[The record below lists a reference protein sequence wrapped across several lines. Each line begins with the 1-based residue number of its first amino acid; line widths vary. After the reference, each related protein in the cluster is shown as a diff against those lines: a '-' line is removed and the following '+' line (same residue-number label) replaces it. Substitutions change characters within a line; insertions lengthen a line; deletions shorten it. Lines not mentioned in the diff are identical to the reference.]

1 MGSVKRKE
9 STPLLLGDLKMRSIL
24 KVLLVTASASL
35 LCFQVIPVSANEKAI
50 NLQSDI
56 NQEASLSQEKINDY
70 DDEANAA
77 AKSYA
82 AALQRAESLNIY
94 NGQLRR
100 LIESQQKEIR
110 SIKRQTEEIESIETG
125 ALPLMLEMTETLN
138 QLIEGDIPFL
148 TQERRDR
155 VENLKRLIDRAD
167 VTAGEKYRRIME
179 AYLIEA
185 DYGRTIESYRGEL
198 DMGGTPRTVDFLR
211 VGRIGLYYQ
220 TLDSEETGNWDKADR
235 QWEVL
240 EDEYRR
246 SVRDGLRIA
255 RKQSPPT
262 LLRLPVDT
270 PREVAE

>member
-1 MGSVKRKE
+1 
-9 STPLLLGDLKMRSIL
+9 MRSLL

-35 LCFQVIPVSANEKAI
+35 LCFQAIPVSGNEKAI

-56 NQEASLSQEKINDY
+56 NREGSLSQKKINEY

-82 AALQRAESLNIY
+82 AALQRAESLTIY

-100 LIESQQKEIR
+100 LIESQKKEIQ
-110 SIKRQTEEIESIETG
+110 SITRQTEEIESIETG
-125 ALPLMLEMTETLN
+125 ALPLMLEMTETLDN
-138 QLIEGDIPFL
+138 LIEGDVPFL
-148 TQERRDR
+148 MQERRDR
-155 VENLKRLIDRAD
+155 VENLRSLIDRAD

-198 DMGGTPRTVDFLR
+198 DMGGAPRTVDFLR
-211 VGRIGLYYQ
+211 VGRLGLYYQ

-270 PREVAE
+270 PSEVAE